1 MAKRPHPFPFRTR
14 KLSSSAPM
22 VVGAHAP
29 VRVGRCR
36 ASETSSVL
44 SWFFCAFHLERD
56 GLFLKDVKDTPLTDS
71 RCLRLGRSKE
81 VKEASEGSTECTM
94 YMSTERGKPT
104 PRSAAYHRSGF
115 RTRKLSSRADGSWGR
130 ASPVRVG
137 CCWQVETSS
146 VTDWFFCYMFINERK
161 FKTLISYYVS

>member
-36 ASETSSVL
+36 ASRNQFSIELVFLCFQSRKR
-44 SWFFCAFHLERD
+44 WIFERCIR
-56 GLFLKDVKDTPLTDS
+56 S
-71 RCLRLGRSKE
+71 RSRLP
-81 VKEASEGSTECTM
+81 V
-94 YMSTERGKPT
+94 
-104 PRSAAYHRSGF
+104 GF
-115 RTRKLSSRADGSWGR
+115 RTQKVSSRAMSLDR
-130 ASPVRVG
+130 VFPVRVR

-146 VTDWFFCYMFINERK
+146 VTDWFFCYMFIFNERK
-161 FKTLISYYVS
+161 FKTHISYYVS